1 MPEKRP
7 NILWICTDQQRFD
20 TIGALGNPHVSTPT
34 IDRLVAEGTA
44 FERAYCQAPICTPS
58 RSSFLSGVYPST
70 AQANRNGNDR
80 FADRYPLVTKILADA
95 GYYCGNIG
103 KFHLA
108 SPYQRG
114 EPRVDDGYSVFQ
126 YSHAPRDG
134 WPQGHDYADWVR
146 AQGQDLGELTK
157 SLDGVPAEFHQTTW
171 AATRAIEFM
180 TANRERPWLL
190 SINIYD
196 PHPPFNPPAAYRAQ
210 FDPAKVPG
218 PYFRESDLAAQE
230 KLAAVDFQS
239 RPRNPRQL
247 DIAHPI
253 IPVPLKP
260 GERHPEGHSPGARDA
275 WTLQAAYYA
284 MIKLIDDQL
293 ARMLDT
299 LAALGLTDDTIVIF
313 TSDHGET
320 LGDHGLIEKGCRF
333 YEGLVHVP
341 MIWRWPGR
349 IRAGAVSTALV
360 ELLDIAPTLVEYAG
374 LPVPSYYQGRS
385 LCGLLDGSADPGVHR
400 AAVRCEYYDALDLPD
415 ASRATMYRDDRYK
428 LVVYHGHGL
437 GELFDLE
444 ADPHE
449 FDNLWDDPVMAAKK
463 LELLVASFDA
473 TVATFEHGSP
483 RIGPY

>member
-1 MPEKRP
+1 MAERRP

-20 TIGALGNPHVSTPT
+20 TIGALGNPYVSTPN

-80 FADRYPLVTKILADA
+80 FAGRYPLVTKTMADA
-95 GYYCGNIG
+95 GYHCGLIG

-108 SPYQRG
+108 SPYRRMEPRG
-114 EPRVDDGYSVFQ
+114 EDGYASFQ

-134 WPQGHDYADWVR
+134 WAEGHDYAEWVR
-146 AQGQDLGELTK
+146 AQGQELSELTK

-180 TANRERPWLL
+180 QANRERPWLL

-210 FDPAKVPG
+210 FDPAQMPG
-218 PYFRESDLAAQE
+218 PHYRPGDLEAQA
-230 KLAAVDFQS
+230 KLAVIDFQS
-239 RPRNPRQL
+239 KARDPQKL
-247 DIAHPI
+247 DIHHPI
-253 IPVPLKP
+253 IPVSLKP
-260 GERHPEGHSPGARDA
+260 GEAHPAGESPGARDA

-293 ARMLDT
+293 GRMLATLDELDLTQDT
-299 LAALGLTDDTIVIF
+299 VVIF

-341 MIWRWPGR
+341 LIWRWPGR
-349 IRAGAVSTALV
+349 IQAGLRSGALV
-360 ELLDIAPTLVEYAG
+360 ELLDKAPTILDLVG
-374 LPVPSYYQGRS
+374 LPIPTHYQGKS
-385 LCGLLDGSADPGVHR
+385 LRPILDGQADPSRHR
-400 AAVRCEYYDALDLPD
+400 DAVRTEYYDALDLPD

-444 ADPHE
+444 RDPWEH
-449 FDNLWDDPVMAAKK
+449 DNLWDDPAHAALK
-463 LELLVASFDA
+463 LDLITRSFDA
-473 TVATFEHGSP
+473 TVATFEHGAP